1 MNNIILICCCLFS
14 LLSTQANGITRNK
27 KIEYKQLRAL
37 QEALNLDAPKRS
49 YVHTLILELFK
60 ISGSALGAG
69 FFTNLT
75 LTYTHTYPQAKAT
88 KHKKRKQHL
97 RKGLAS
103 LIHTKIDIHDNI
115 TSSLHHASS
124 KCNAKIQLEPLLP
137 RNISHVLFQQPDRA
151 NTAYSKKKTVTL
163 LDCLLFSVFFCGIYY
178 CIDLASKPRPK
189 KFKEALKYFFT
200 HLNTLH
206 IPDSLQQPFTIIQQ
220 QFESIVDEMTEDQ
233 AATCMQQLD
242 LLILKA
248 LDNLITN
255 GY

>member
-14 LLSTQANGITRNK
+14 LLSIQASGITRNK
-27 KIEYKQLRAL
+27 KIEYKELRAL
-37 QEALNLDAPKRS
+37 QEALNLDAPRRS
-49 YVHTLILELFK
+49 YMHTLILELFK

-137 RNISHVLFQQPDRA
+137 RNISHFLFQQPDQES
-151 NTAYSKKKTVTL
+151 TAYSKKKLTL

-189 KFKEALKYFFT
+189 TFKQALKYFFT
-200 HLNTLH
+200 HLDTLH
-206 IPDSLQQPFTIIQQ
+206 IPAPLQQPFTIIQQ

-233 AATCMQQLD
+233 AAACMQQLD
-242 LLILKA
+242 LLILNA
-248 LDNLITN
+248 LDNLITKR
-255 GY
+255 Y